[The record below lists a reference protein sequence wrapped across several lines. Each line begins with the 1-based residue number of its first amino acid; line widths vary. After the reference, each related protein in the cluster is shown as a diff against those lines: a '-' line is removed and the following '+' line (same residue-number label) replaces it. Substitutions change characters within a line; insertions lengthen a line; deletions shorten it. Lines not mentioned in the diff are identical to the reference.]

1 MTKRTEA
8 RAGQAEALHN
18 LLTLA
23 DPESF
28 AELGSQAQHRCTAL
42 DMQRRRPP
50 GDGVIT
56 GIGRVDDR
64 PVAMFAQDPGVLG
77 GSLGETHAAKIVR
90 IMNWAV
96 RARMPCV
103 ALLDSRGSRIQEGAG
118 GAPRLRSFSSAI
130 TP

>member
-1 MTKRTEA
+1 MTRRHEA
-8 RAGQAEALHN
+8 GPGEAEGLHN
-18 LLTLA
+18 LVTLA

-28 AELGSQAQHRCTAL
+28 AGVGRQAQHRCAAL

-77 GSLGETHAAKIVR
+77 GSLGETHAAKIPR
-90 IMNWAV
+90 IMNWAG
-96 RARMPCV
+96 RARMPVV
-103 ALLDSRGSRIQEGAG
+103 ALLDSGGRRLQEGAG

>member
-1 MTKRTEA
+1 MTQLTEA

-56 GIGRVDDR
+56 GIGRGDDR
-64 PVAMFAQDPGVLG
+64 PVAMFAQDPRVLG
-77 GSLGETHAAKIVR
+77 GSLGEPHAAKIPPTINCPDR
-90 IMNWAV
+90 PPIPPA
-96 RARMPCV
+96 
-103 ALLDSRGSRIQEGAG
+103 ALL
-118 GAPRLRSFSSAI
+118 APR
-130 TP
+130 TPRTPPAPPP